1 MEKQLK
7 LIMKILKRKNEN
19 SGNPF
24 LTQNEVRAD
33 IVSDSLE
40 VFIFERGSFRFFSA
54 PVVRFFSLL
63 LLLQANEITKKVT
76 EFFVI
81 FS

>member
-40 VFIFERGSFRFFSA
+40 VLYF
-54 PVVRFFSLL
+54 
-63 LLLQANEITKKVT
+63 
-76 EFFVI
+76 
-81 FS
+81 